1 MSDNER
7 AWWDNSNARRPG
19 YTPRDRSEDY
29 AAKVLSE
36 HSADTGDPLAD
47 ALQGGAFVSTEA
59 GGDPTKPDLTW

>member
-36 HSADTGDPLAD
+36 HSADTGDPLGD
-47 ALQGGAFVSTEA
+47 ALQDGAFVSTEGSA
-59 GGDPTKPDLTW
+59 AIQRSRT